1 MCRMN
6 DSVKDGVGYCRVTNH
21 VIPVGR
27 WVLRGYDSG
36 FPFMPVLYNF
46 EQDWT
51 FLGIKR
57 YKEQVIKDEQLT
69 TLNLLELSSS
79 VPLTLATFSAPSSF
93 GALA

>member
-69 TLNLLELSSS
+69 TLNLLELS
-79 VPLTLATFSAPSSF
+79 LKCTFDF
-93 GALA
+93 GNLQCAK